1 MHDENRC
8 VTSPVFRWRE
18 RFAAPTLARAAAAVS
33 LAACVPSCAQQV
45 LRPSR
50 LGLPYCMLCCAMA
63 AFLLGFQVHEKS
75 VLLPLLPACL
85 LGLEEPGL
93 LRVFGPLAAFSM
105 YPLLRFE
112 LLGGA
117 AYAAALCIGAV
128 VATAPRDAALRGVG
142 GGKARGRFLA
152 TAWAALAGAGA
163 AALHASYALPAPDAL
178 PHLHALGIS
187 AWSALHFAV
196 VALYA
201 NARQWQ
207 LPADAT
213 RRSKAA

>member
-1 MHDENRC
+1 M
-8 VTSPVFRWRE
+8 
-18 RFAAPTLARAAAAVS
+18 
-33 LAACVPSCAQQV
+33 

-93 LRVFGPLAAFSM
+93 LRGFGPLAAFSM

-163 AALHASYALPAPDAL
+163 AALHASYALPAPPRARHQRLVRLAL
-178 PHLHALGIS
+178 CSRCAVCQRAPVAAARGRHAAQQGGVNP
-187 AWSALHFAV
+187 AV
-196 VALYA
+196 ILKASFSGGPVQAA
-201 NARQWQ
+201 AER
-207 LPADAT
+207 LPYF
-213 RRSKAA
+213 RVSGV